1 MYICHMYLIQ
11 ILRTEGCNA
20 CVLYPLGVKL
30 PQRQRNVL
38 ARCDLPQYIS
48 APGVLELLPVGVEP
62 LVCVQ
67 GDSLVRWKVEPEPAD
82 DQPALTHT
90 TSLTDPRKIPS
101 HPTPKPD

>member
-1 MYICHMYLIQ
+1 MHALSTHFVGSNYHSVKEMFLQ
-11 ILRTEGCNA
+11 DVILLN
-20 CVLYPLGVKL
+20 
-30 PQRQRNVL
+30 
-38 ARCDLPQYIS
+38 IS
-48 APGVLELLPVGVEP
+48 APGVLELFPVGVEP

-67 GDSLVRWKVEPEPAD
+67 GDSLVRWKVEPEPAN